1 MRRKVYSEK
10 RQLKL
15 TPLEHFLFEN
25 YFSHSY
31 IDSFIHLANSELTP
45 CPVIG
50 DKRDRIHRACLQGD
64 CNLIKTDG

>member
-1 MRRKVYSEK
+1 MRRKVYYEK

-15 TPLEHFLFEN
+15 TPLVHFLFVN

-31 IDSFIHLANSELTP
+31 IDSLIHLANSELTH

-50 DKRDRIHRACLQGD
+50 DNRGRIHRACLQGD
-64 CNLIKTDG
+64 CNLIKTDT